1 MIFEGLSVF
10 TDSHS
15 CHLFKIV
22 THDMGLSPFEG
33 NFFSKSYCESKKD
46 RGITTIQLRL
56 YQIGTKDID
65 V

>member
-1 MIFEGLSVF
+1 
-10 TDSHS
+10 
-15 CHLFKIV
+15 
-22 THDMGLSPFEG
+22 MGLSPFEG
-33 NFFSKSYCESKKD
+33 NFFSKSYCESEKD